1 MLQPITMLGKAQYQ
15 NELAIVFTLESI
27 NMKRIKLIGSAIG
40 NCGRLNGCE
49 SSPYQISNRLA
60 NTEGILID
68 ADVVAYDGGSHDALA
83 QREFFIRV
91 ANRAE
96 RAKEKDVFP
105 IFIGGDHSCAIGS
118 WRGIAD
124 NLQKHNEELGLI
136 WIDAH
141 MDAHRPD
148 TSETGNLHGM
158 PVAHLLGHG
167 HRELTSIMSAN
178 PKLKPE
184 NLVYFGIRSYEKPE
198 EDFLQSLGVKIYYQE
213 MLSDENFVVLFLQE
227 FNRLAKQTNGNVGIS
242 LDLDGLDP
250 KEIAAVGTPVENG
263 ISSAKF
269 DEAMTKINIKHLT
282 AFEIAEYNP
291 SLDKDSASMQYML
304 NLLKLII
311 SRVKYE
317 H

>member
-1 MLQPITMLGKAQYQ
+1 MRK
-15 NELAIVFTLESI
+15 
-27 NMKRIKLIGSAIG
+27 IKLIGSAIG

-49 SSPYQISNRLA
+49 SSPYQVSNKLA

-68 ADVVAYDGGSHDALA
+68 SDVVAYDGGSHDILA
-83 QREFFIRV
+83 QREFFTSV
-91 ANRAE
+91 ARRAE
-96 RAKEKDVFP
+96 RATEKGVFP

-118 WRGIAD
+118 WSGVAE
-124 NLQKHNEELGLI
+124 NLHKYDQDLALI

-141 MDAHRPD
+141 MDAHRPE

-167 HRELTSIMSAN
+167 HRELTSIMSAH

-198 EDFLQSLGVKIYYQE
+198 EDFLKSLGIKVYYQE
-213 MLSDENFVVLFLQE
+213 MLSDENFVELFLQE
-227 FNRLAKQTNGNVGIS
+227 YDRLAKQTKGNVGIS

-250 KEIAAVGTPVENG
+250 KELIAVGTPVDNG

-269 DEAMTKINIKHLT
+269 DEAMEKINIKHL
-282 AFEIAEYNP
+282 AGFEIAEYNP
-291 SLDKDSASMQYML
+291 SLDKDGSSIKYMM
-304 NLLKLII
+304 NLIKLLIGRI
-311 SRVKYE
+311 KYDN
-317 H
+317 